1 MSLENIYIQNTKK
14 CLFSGALNDS
24 CMHFERILQNK
35 IIDLLIQIIPPSSAG
50 VHQTS
55 TWGATARVVTVAMKV
70 NREKRI
76 RQMRS
81 RTIAANFQSA

>member
-1 MSLENIYIQNTKK
+1 MIHVFNLSVFYKSKYLV
-14 CLFSGALNDS
+14 
-24 CMHFERILQNK
+24 
-35 IIDLLIQIIPPSSAG
+35 IDLLIQIMLLSCAL

-55 TWGATARVVTVAMKV
+55 TWGATARVVRVAMAV
-70 NREKRI
+70 NREKRM